1 MIIYNSLQIERAIM
15 HRIYSK
21 VTGLRDYAEVEPSNT
36 QIALNDNLK
45 KILIE
50 RIQSS
55 FGNQS
60 KSFELSVENVDDG
73 SCFNLVKDLHDSDD
87 EIFIST
93 SKDIAELLATAQSNK
108 QIPGGYFLLLDCKK
122 SDEQAVYV
130 CLKAEAHNALNII
143 GHSAQALENIILS
156 PAQKMYKAVV
166 FEQISTSTPLCKDNF
181 KVYLFDSQFSFGSR
195 LAEYFYKDF
204 LGLTINDN
212 SKILT
217 KRFYELMDKTIDEA
231 YPTNTEKSYKL
242 KNALSVNINSLNNT
256 IHPNSIVSDLID
268 LEKRD
273 LFIRK
278 VVNQLPSAFTKDI
291 SLLQN
296 VLKNKNLHFGDSI
309 RLCVRSDKYNDI
321 SISNDPGNPNIKI
334 VKITI

>member
-1 MIIYNSLQIERAIM
+1 MIVYNRLQIERAIM
-15 HRIYSK
+15 HRIYPKS
-21 VTGLRDYAEVEPSNT
+21 TGRRDYAEVEPSNT
-36 QIALNDNLK
+36 KIELNINLK
-45 KILIE
+45 NILIE
-50 RIQSS
+50 RFQSS

-60 KSFELSVENVDDG
+60 KSFELSIENVDDG

-87 EIFIST
+87 ETFISL

-122 SDEQAVYV
+122 SDGLAVCV

-166 FEQISTSTPLCKDNF
+166 FEQISNSDTLCKVNF
-181 KVYLFDSQFSFGSR
+181 KVFLFDSQFSIGSK

-204 LGLTINDN
+204 LGLTIADN

-231 YPTNTEKSYKL
+231 YPTNTEKSYEL
-242 KNALSVNINSLNNT
+242 KNGVSAIINSQNNT
-256 IHPNSIVSDLID
+256 IHPSSIISDLID

-273 LFIRK
+273 LFIRLYLK
-278 VVNQLPSAFTKDI
+278 TEKQFC
-291 SLLQN
+291 LQN
-296 VLKNKNLHFGDSI
+296 I
-309 RLCVRSDKYNDI
+309 RALYCV
-321 SISNDPGNPNIKI
+321 
-334 VKITI
+334 